1 MKKNMMPP
9 NEVCVDIVILVLL
22 VMDFIED
29 I

>member
-9 NEVCVDIVILVLL
+9 DDVCVDIVILLLL
-22 VMDFIED
+22 VMDFIAD